1 MIFSRRA
8 NGRALG
14 PFNARELSCV
24 TSRQDHP
31 GGAPGVS
38 PGPAKTSP
46 CTRAAPLKAMPYVI
60 THDEVTATVDVGH
73 RGGFDLQAALA
84 RACQLLSEGVSG
96 VAIQDET
103 GRTISGEDLLACC
116 RGEKTLAPDLTAI

>member
-1 MIFSRRA
+1 
-8 NGRALG
+8 
-14 PFNARELSCV
+14 
-24 TSRQDHP
+24 
-31 GGAPGVS
+31 
-38 PGPAKTSP
+38 
-46 CTRAAPLKAMPYVI
+46 MPYVI
-60 THDEVTATVDVGH
+60 THDELTATVDVGH
-73 RGGFDLQAALA
+73 RGGLDLQAALA